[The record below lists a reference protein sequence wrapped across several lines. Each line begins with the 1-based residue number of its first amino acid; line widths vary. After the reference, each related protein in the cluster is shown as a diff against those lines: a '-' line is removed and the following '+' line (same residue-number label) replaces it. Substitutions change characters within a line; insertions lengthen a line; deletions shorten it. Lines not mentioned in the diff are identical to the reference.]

1 VFKSSRFPPKISVS
15 RSSGFYIGLVVGLV
29 LLSQLASAWSI
40 FGLAAL
46 YPFIQDDM
54 GLSRAQVGSITSC
67 LLGGAFFTVFAGGW
81 LSDIS
86 GVRKIL
92 TLSLV
97 TLGIGTFLLSY
108 AGIYPILLIGAVI
121 LGILEGPGFP
131 ASTRAIMDWSP
142 DRIRGFIMS
151 IKQTGVAWAAASAA
165 AILPILAVNHGWRI
179 SVKVLGCAIFVLAVI
194 FALGYRD
201 PKNRKPGPKMDWTT
215 LKVLVS
221 NRGLVVVGI
230 WGFVFVGVQM
240 VVSSFTILFLIEVV
254 ELSEVAAGGY
264 IALAHASSIFARVG
278 WGVISDWV
286 FHSRRLVVLNMAGF
300 IAAATMASTY
310 FLSPDTHQVY
320 LTAFVI
326 VLGISTLSYH
336 GVWTVTVGE
345 LAGTANTGTALG
357 AVNMFM
363 RIGMIIFPPIY
374 GLLVDKFGSYPFA
387 WSMVALVSLVATLGM
402 MVFGIDPRGKS
413 ETVVAS

>member
-1 VFKSSRFPPKISVS
+1 MIKRGLCFPKINVP
-15 RSSGFYIGLVVGLV
+15 RSSGFYVGFIVALVF
-29 LLSQLASAWSI
+29 LSQLASAWSI

-81 LSDIS
+81 ISDIS

-97 TLGIGTFLLSY
+97 TLGIGTVLLSY
-108 AGIYPILLIGAVI
+108 VGTYSILLMGVVI

-142 DRIRGFIMS
+142 DRIRGFVMS
-151 IKQTGVAWAAASAA
+151 MKQTGVAWAAASAA
-165 AILPILAVNHGWRI
+165 AILPILAMTHGWRI
-179 SVKVLGCAIFVLAVI
+179 SVKILGCAIFVLAIV

-201 PKNRKPGPKMDWTT
+201 PDDRKPGPKMDWTT
-215 LKVLVS
+215 LKTLAS

-286 FHSRRLVVLNMAGF
+286 FRSRRLVVLNLAGL
-300 IAAATMASTY
+300 IAVATMASTY
-310 FLSPDTHQVY
+310 FLSPNTPQVY
-320 LTAFVI
+320 LIIFVV

-374 GLLVDKFGSYPFA
+374 GLLVDNFGSYPFA
-387 WSMVALVSLVATLGM
+387 WSMVALVSLVATFGM
-402 MVFGIDPRGKS
+402 MVFGIDPRSKS
-413 ETVVAS
+413 GTNIAS